1 MTTPLLCESPER
13 RHPQEKC
20 ASKCV
25 GTPRGLPARGPRIRG
40 TRLSAFICFLTHNDL
55 RPEIRDLK
63 LILHVWL
70 SSKGT

>member
-25 GTPRGLPARGPRIRG
+25 FIGPSLCLHQFFS
-40 TRLSAFICFLTHNDL
+40 TMNS
-55 RPEIRDLK
+55 
-63 LILHVWL
+63 ILHVWL